1 MNSENARISV
11 IVPIYN
17 VEQYLEEC
25 IDSIIDQTYQ
35 NLQIILVNDGST
47 DCSGVICD
55 RYKEKDK
62 RIEVI
67 HKANGGL
74 SDARNVGLEHVVG
87 EYVCFVDSDDK
98 IDRTF
103 VEYLYSE
110 LIRNKTQISACG
122 FVAAFKNK
130 TIQQPEKAGVF
141 TSREAICKLIENVDF
156 HDHVCTK
163 LFSTE
168 LWKNIRFP
176 MDRVYEDMRT
186 TYKVILESKTIC
198 ISDKCLYWYRQRG
211 NGIARGRFTQKK
223 WEMIDAVEEMA
234 KDNRL
239 LSDPNI
245 MRLINERHLRV
256 EGLVLRSLLLS
267 AENQDYLNNKTQIDA
282 CLRNIKKNKWSI
294 LKNKTYPSSI
304 KLIAL
309 LSNRSINFLRYIFG
323 SPVLQRYYADKYTY
337 YN

>member
-25 IDSIIDQTYQ
+25 IDSIIDQTYY

-74 SDARNVGLEHVVG
+74 SDARNVGLDHVAG

-122 FVAAFKNK
+122 SVAANS
-130 TIQQPEKAGVF
+130 F
-141 TSREAICKLIENVDF
+141 TSSSAKRVFGKTDKAIR
-156 HDHVCTK
+156 
-163 LFSTE
+163 
-168 LWKNIRFP
+168 IR
-176 MDRVYEDMRT
+176 
-186 TYKVILESKTIC
+186 
-198 ISDKCLYWYRQRG
+198 DKQ
-211 NGIARGRFTQKK
+211 T
-223 WEMIDAVEEMA
+223 
-234 KDNRL
+234 
-239 LSDPNI
+239 
-245 MRLINERHLRV
+245 
-256 EGLVLRSLLLS
+256 
-267 AENQDYLNNKTQIDA
+267 
-282 CLRNIKKNKWSI
+282 SI
-294 LKNKTYPSSI
+294 
-304 KLIAL
+304 
-309 LSNRSINFLRYIFG
+309 FFIFII
-323 SPVLQRYYADKYTY
+323 PP
-337 YN
+337 